1 MIDSILY
8 VWLPA
13 KKIYPVGPT
22 YLATYLHQ
30 RHPQIR
36 QHLLDL
42 SLLSPTRRSAAL
54 DAALEQHQP
63 ALVCFSWRDIQ
74 IFAPHEGDPSLKYAF
89 NFYYSPNPLKKLSAS
104 IKGLSYMWRYY
115 QNIRESLSYPW
126 QVYRRRPSARL
137 MIGGGAFSVFAD
149 QLIRRLPPGMIG
161 LLGEGEEAI
170 LKVVEGRPLTDERTV
185 YRENGSIR
193 HGSKGN
199 YFPVE
204 PLSADLPYVESIF
217 PQHPAYHGAFIGIQ
231 TKRGCPY
238 DCQFCEYPYIEGKKV
253 RYRNAAAVVDELA
266 QFYHRW
272 GSRKF
277 WFTDAQ
283 FFTGKESY
291 PQCIEIMER
300 IIAQKLV
307 IEWSG
312 YIRTSLITP
321 QLAGLMVRSGLGD
334 LEVSITSGS
343 QAVVNS
349 LHMGFSLEKLY
360 DGCRYLKEAGFR
372 GKLILNYSLNSPGD
386 SEAGLM
392 ESVES
397 YKKIAAIMGEERVFP
412 MLFFLGVQPHTG
424 FEQRLIEEGYLYQGY
439 NPLSMNP
446 LTIQKM
452 LYNPKPLSRLIAKA
466 CLTAWDRVAW
476 AQASEQGTSVAQ
488 LYADESLFRGVAEQS
503 GKSVLIQLEGMLK
516 KRLDSSTSVPR

>member
-1 MIDSILY
+1 MISSILY

-13 KKIYPVGPT
+13 KRIYPIGPT
-22 YLATYLHQ
+22 YLAHFIHARHPAIHQ
-30 RHPQIR
+30 R
-36 QHLLDL
+36 LLDL
-42 SLLSPTRRSAAL
+42 SLFPPNERAQAL
-54 DAALEQHQP
+54 DAALDEQQP
-63 ALVCFSWRDIQ
+63 GLVCFSWRDIQ

-89 NFYYSPNPLKKLSAS
+89 NFYYSANPFKKLAASA
-104 IKGLSYMWRYY
+104 KGLGYLWRYY
-115 QNIRESLSYPW
+115 RNIREALSFPW
-126 QVYRRRPSARL
+126 QVARRRPAARL

-149 QLIRRLPPGMIG
+149 QLIRRLPAGTIG
-161 LLGEGEEAI
+161 VLGEGEEAV
-170 LKVVEGRPLTDERTV
+170 LKVVEDKPLADERIIV
-185 YRENGSIR
+185 VDRGDVR
-193 HGSKGN
+193 HGAKGA
-199 YFPVE
+199 YLPLE
-204 PLSADLPYVESIF
+204 PLAPDLSYLESIF
-217 PQHPAYHGAFIGIQ
+217 PQHSAYHNEFIGIQ

-238 DCQFCEYPYIEGKKV
+238 DCSFCEYPYIEGKKV
-253 RYRNAAAVVDELA
+253 RYRPATAVVDEIE
-266 QFYHRW
+266 QYYRRW
-272 GSRKF
+272 GARRF

-291 PQCIEIMER
+291 PQCIEIMEQ
-300 IIAQKLV
+300 IIHRRLS

-343 QAVVNS
+343 QAVINS

-360 DGCRYLKEAGFR
+360 DGCRHLHEAGFQ

-392 ESVES
+392 ESVDS
-397 YKKIAAIMGEERVFP
+397 YKKIAAIMGEERVHP

-446 LTIQKM
+446 LSIQKM
-452 LYNPKPLSRLIAKA
+452 LYNPKPLSTVIAKA
-466 CLTAWDRVAW
+466 CLAAWDRVAW
-476 AQASEQGTSVAQ
+476 EQAADRGTSVAQ
-488 LYADESLFRGVAEQS
+488 LYADDSLFRGVAEQS
-503 GKSVLIQLEGMLK
+503 GRQVLLNLEGLLK
-516 KRLDSSTSVPR
+516 ERVDSTPARR